1 MAKWW
6 AIVSLLIASLPRI
19 QVNGLVVVTR
29 LVVVV
34 GLLVVVVGLGVVET
48 LRVVAVVVCRR
59 VVWAFTQ
66 IAIAIRTHAKINV
79 LFEIILF

>member
-1 MAKWW
+1 
-6 AIVSLLIASLPRI
+6 
-19 QVNGLVVVTR
+19 
-29 LVVVV
+29 
-34 GLLVVVVGLGVVET
+34 VVGLGVVET